1 MYAMLWSFKM
11 DDIFQKDILA
21 LLDLPYPEQAG
32 YGLTSDQLV
41 LESS

>member
-1 MYAMLWSFKM
+1 MQCYGHLKWMIS
-11 DDIFQKDILA
+11 FQKDIPA

-32 YGLTSDQLV
+32 YGLTFDQLV